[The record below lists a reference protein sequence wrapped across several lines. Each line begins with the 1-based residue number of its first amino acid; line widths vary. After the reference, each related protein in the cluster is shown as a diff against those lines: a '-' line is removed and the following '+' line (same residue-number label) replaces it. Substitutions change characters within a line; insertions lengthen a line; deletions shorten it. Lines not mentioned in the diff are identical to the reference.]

1 MTPELI
7 QSTLTVLREVEPQ
20 ASTSE
25 QFDALQASRTLLH
38 FIHGRGDSA
47 EFTKFVESFG
57 TAPLTP
63 LFSFSTREEADDWLR
78 NHPAPPHG
86 AIIRAA
92 NDFYSVAD
100 VRELNHRKLLRLPPQ
115 EDYGPL
121 DAAEDEVEAEE
132 APVPKPRV
140 GERFSFFEL
149 YSSTCH
155 HLHELEKRTSSPEQ
169 LEALRTAK
177 VSFDFVMHLGEER
190 GVEDYLESIRSARTA
205 PPLRGFASQ
214 EDADAWLMTEPEPPI
229 PAVVAIGNELYAVG
243 YNRRRGKRQLS
254 RLPTQHELAVG
265 TQ

>member
-1 MTPELI
+1 MTPEFI
-7 QSTLTVLREVEPQ
+7 QRTLTVLRELERQP
-20 ASTSE
+20 STSE

-38 FIHGRGDSA
+38 FILGRGDSG
-47 EFTKFVESFG
+47 EFTKFVENFG

-100 VRELNHRKLLRLPPQ
+100 VRELNHRKLLRLPPP
-115 EDYGPL
+115 EEYGAL
-121 DAAEDEVEAEE
+121 DAAEDEDE
-132 APVPKPRV
+132 PVPPKPRP

-149 YSSTCH
+149 YSRTCH

-177 VSFDFVMHLGEER
+177 ISFDFVIHIGEER
-190 GVEDYLESIRSARTA
+190 GFEDYVESIRSARTA
-205 PPLRGFASQ
+205 PPLRAFASQ
-214 EDADAWLMTEPEPPI
+214 EDAGAWLMTQPEPPP

-243 YNRRRGKRQLS
+243 YNRRRGQRVLT
-254 RLPTQHELAVG
+254 RIPTQQELAAG
-265 TQ
+265 TP